1 MSRMIF
7 VNLPVKDLE
16 KSMAFF
22 KALGFEFN
30 PQFTDETA
38 ACMIVSD
45 NIFAMLLTYP
55 KFAQFTPRPISDAAA
70 ATEVLTAISFE
81 SREKVD
87 AIVDAA
93 VSSGGREIRE
103 AEDHGFMYHRSIEDL
118 DGHIWEVLWL
128 NPDAAA
134 AS

>member
-7 VNLPVKDLE
+7 VNLPVRDLE
-16 KSMAFF
+16 KSIAFF

-45 NIFAMLLTYP
+45 NIFAMLLTHP
-55 KFAQFTPRPISDAAA
+55 KFAQFTPKPIADANA

-81 SREKVD
+81 SRERVD

-93 VSSGGREIRE
+93 VRSGGREIRE
-103 AEDHGFMYHRSIEDL
+103 PEDHGFMYHRSIEDL

-134 AS
+134 AG

>member
-1 MSRMIF
+1 MSRMMF
-7 VNLPVKDLE
+7 VNLPVKDLDR
-16 KSMAFF
+16 SMAFF

-45 NIFAMLLTYP
+45 TSFAMLLTHP
-55 KFAQFTPRPISDAAA
+55 KFAKFTPKPVADAKA

-93 VSSGGREIRE
+93 VKAGGREFRE
-103 AEDHGFMYHRSIEDL
+103 PEDHGFMYQRSIEDL
-118 DGHIWEVLWL
+118 DGHIWEVFWF
-128 NPDAAA
+128 NPDAVAA
-134 AS
+134 A

>member
-7 VNLPVKDLE
+7 VNLPVRDLE
-16 KSMAFF
+16 KSMNFF
-22 KALGFEFN
+22 TALGFEFN

-45 NIFAMLLTYP
+45 NIFAMLLTHP
-55 KFAQFTPRPISDAAA
+55 KFAQCTPKPIADARSSS
-70 ATEVLTAISFE
+70 EVLTAISFE

-87 AIVDAA
+87 ALVAA
-93 VSSGGREIRE
+93 AAKSGGREIRDP
-103 AEDHGFMYHRSIEDL
+103 EDHGFMYHRSIEDL

-128 NPDAAA
+128 NPDATAPA
-134 AS
+134 